1 MIFCWIGGQRLEME
15 NQKKRIIFVYNN
27 LGIGGIAKSLITT
40 LSLIDYTRYDVT
52 LYIRRDDVLDLIDEV
67 PPHVHTV
74 LINNEVKSR
83 VFENNIKGK
92 IVKLIYNALNR
103 HHKHL
108 AKEFFIAYK
117 YPLQRKNEKK
127 TLDSNNEKWDVAI
140 SYSTD
145 GDDPI
150 FVNECIK
157 SEKKYVFVH
166 QSTEIA
172 KRNIKAMEKFD
183 GIISVNPVLVSWI
196 SSMVNNQS
204 KVLAIE
210 NYVDYHRI
218 IQLASEKIDFPYTNR
233 TVFATC
239 GRLCTTK
246 GYDYVVE
253 IASQLKEKNVDF
265 VWYWVGDGPQRS
277 DMERIV
283 CEKGLNDYI
292 VITGFQNNPY
302 PYMGNCDVYIQPSRA
317 EMYPL
322 TLLEALVLRK
332 PIISTNTAGGKY
344 ILTKHNCG
352 FLAENPTKDILG
364 VLIKLLSNQ
373 NKLIDEQ
380 EKTALID
387 WESDRQRYLIQL
399 DHLLSGVIE

>member
-1 MIFCWIGGQRLEME
+1 MN

-27 LGIGGIAKSLITT
+27 LGIGGISKSLITT

-52 LYIRRDDVLDLIDEV
+52 IYIRRDDVLDLIDEV
-67 PPHVHTV
+67 PPQVHTV

-83 VFENNIKGK
+83 VFGNNIKGK

-127 TLDSNNEKWDVAI
+127 ALDSNNEKWDVAI

-277 DMERIV
+277 DMERII

-322 TLLEALVLRK
+322 TLLEALILQKLV
-332 PIISTNTAGGKY
+332 ISTKTAGGKY
-344 ILTKHNCG
+344 ILEKHQCG
-352 FLAENPTKDILG
+352 ILIEDPVKDIPEFIFALSNNPT
-364 VLIKLLSNQ
+364 
-373 NKLIDEQ
+373 LIDQEQ
-380 EKTALID
+380 VKTAVID
-387 WESDRQRYLIQL
+387 WEADQKRYLSQL
-399 DHLLSGVIE
+399 ELLLCGVIEE

>member
-1 MIFCWIGGQRLEME
+1 ME

-52 LYIRRDDVLDLIDEV
+52 IYIRRDDVLDLIDEV
-67 PPHVHTV
+67 PPQVHTV

-83 VFENNIKGK
+83 VFGNNIKGK

-127 TLDSNNEKWDVAI
+127 ALDSNNEKWDVAI

-172 KRNIKAMEKFD
+172 KRNIKAMEKYD
-183 GIISVNPVLVSWI
+183 GIISVNPVLVSRI
-196 SSMVNNQS
+196 SSMVNNRS
-204 KVLAIE
+204 KVLTIE

-218 IQLASEKIDFPYTNR
+218 IQRASEIVDFPITNR

-277 DMERIV
+277 DMEQMIL
-283 CEKGLNDYI
+283 EKGLNDYI

-322 TLLEALVLRK
+322 TILEALILKKLV
-332 PIISTNTAGGKY
+332 ISTKTAGGKY
-344 ILTKHNCG
+344 ILEKHQCG
-352 FLAENPTKDILG
+352 ILIEDPVKDISEFILD
-364 VLIKLLSNQ
+364 LSN
-373 NKLIDEQ
+373 NPKLIEQ
-380 EKTALID
+380 EEGKTAIID
-387 WESDRQRYLIQL
+387 WNADQKRYLSQL
-399 DHLLSGVIE
+399 ELLLSGVIEEKRRGDN

>member
-1 MIFCWIGGQRLEME
+1 MN

-27 LGIGGIAKSLITT
+27 LGIGGISKSLITT

-52 LYIRRDDVLDLIDEV
+52 IYIRRDDVLDLIDEV
-67 PPHVHTV
+67 PPQVHTV

-83 VFENNIKGK
+83 VFGNNIKGK

-127 TLDSNNEKWDVAI
+127 ALDSNNEKWDVAI

-277 DMERIV
+277 DMERII

-322 TLLEALVLRK
+322 TLLEALILQKLV
-332 PIISTNTAGGKY
+332 ISTKTAGGKY
-344 ILTKHNCG
+344 ILEKHQCG
-352 FLAENPTKDILG
+352 ILIEDPVKDIPEFILALSNNPT
-364 VLIKLLSNQ
+364 
-373 NKLIDEQ
+373 LIDQEQ
-380 EKTALID
+380 VKTAVID
-387 WESDRQRYLIQL
+387 WEADQKRYLSQL
-399 DHLLSGVIE
+399 ELLLCGVIEE

>member
-1 MIFCWIGGQRLEME
+1 MD

-52 LYIRRDDVLDLIDEV
+52 LYIRRNDVLDLINEV
-67 PPHVHTV
+67 PPQVHTV

-83 VFENNIKGK
+83 VFGNNIKGK

-127 TLDSNNEKWDVAI
+127 ALDSNNEKWDVAI

-246 GYDYVVE
+246 GYDYVVK

-277 DMERIV
+277 DMERMIL
-283 CEKGLNDYI
+283 EKGLNDYI
-292 VITGFQNNPY
+292 VITGFQNNAY
-302 PYMGNCDVYIQPSRA
+302 PYIGNCDIYVQPSRA

-322 TLLEALVLRK
+322 TLLEALILQKLV
-332 PIISTNTAGGKY
+332 ISTKTAGGKY
-344 ILTKHNCG
+344 ILEKHQCG
-352 FLAENPTKDILG
+352 ILIEDPVKDIPEFIFALSNNPT
-364 VLIKLLSNQ
+364 
-373 NKLIDEQ
+373 LIDQEQ
-380 EKTALID
+380 VKTAVID
-387 WESDRQRYLIQL
+387 WEADQKRYLSQL
-399 DHLLSGVIE
+399 ELLLCGVIEE

>member
-1 MIFCWIGGQRLEME
+1 MN

-27 LGIGGIAKSLITT
+27 LGIGGISKSLITT

-52 LYIRRDDVLDLIDEV
+52 IYIRRDDVLDLIDEV
-67 PPHVHTV
+67 PPQVHTV

-83 VFENNIKGK
+83 VFGNNIKGK

-127 TLDSNNEKWDVAI
+127 ALDSNNEKWDVAI

-172 KRNIKAMEKFD
+172 KRNIEAMKKYD

-196 SSMVNNQS
+196 SSMVKNCS
-204 KVLAIE
+204 KVLTIE

-218 IQLASEKIDFPYTNR
+218 IQLASEDLKIQKNNK
-233 TVFATC
+233 TVLATC
-239 GRLCTTK
+239 GRLCITK
-246 GYDYVVE
+246 GYDYLID
-253 IASQLKEKNVDF
+253 IACQLKDSNFDF
-265 VWYWVGDGPQRS
+265 VWYWIGDGPQRS
-277 DMERIV
+277 DMEQMIL
-283 CEKGLNDYI
+283 EKGLNDYI

-302 PYMGNCDVYIQPSRA
+302 PYIGNCDIYVQPSRA

-322 TLLEALVLRK
+322 TLLEALILQKLV
-332 PIISTNTAGGKY
+332 ISTKTAGGKY
-344 ILTKHNCG
+344 ILEKHQCG
-352 FLAENPTKDILG
+352 ILIEDPVKDIPEFIFALSNNPT
-364 VLIKLLSNQ
+364 
-373 NKLIDEQ
+373 LIDQEQ
-380 EKTALID
+380 VKTAVID
-387 WESDRQRYLIQL
+387 WEADQKRYLSQL
-399 DHLLSGVIE
+399 ELLLCGVIEE